1 MAAKRS
7 YVRNASP
14 AAPLPL
20 GLTPEGS
27 AKAVFARK
35 LQHLLAVKGWT
46 QAELC
51 RRAGTFRPDG
61 RPLERS
67 SVSKYLSGETLPSIQ
82 TIEALASALGTTA
95 DELAPL
101 DQMKQAGVPTPAQAW
116 SDVAD
121 GRVLIHINRV
131 VPKGVALQ
139 IWNLLGAEEE

>member
-20 GLTPEGS
+20 GLTPEDS

-35 LQHLLAVKGWT
+35 LQNLLVAKGWT
-46 QAELC
+46 QAELS
-51 RRAGTFRPDG
+51 RRAGAFRPGG

-67 SVSKYLSGETLPSIQ
+67 SVSKYLSGEAIPSLQ

-101 DQMKQAGVPTPAQAW
+101 DHMKQAGVPAQTQSW

-121 GRVLIHINRV
+121 GRVLIHVNRV
-131 VPKGVALQ
+131 VPKSVALK
-139 IWNLLGAEEE
+139 IWNILGAEEE